1 MVAEG
6 RWETNVAPRAA
17 LNRTPAGEGRQQT
30 SSVPSVRGDCLRDR
44 GERTEAWM
52 LVSGEDKQ
60 RGESSSGITQVY
72 SVSSYLAS
80 STLFP
85 LLARP

>member
-6 RWETNVAPRAA
+6 RWETNVAPRAV
-17 LNRTPAGEGRQQT
+17 LNRTPAGEGRQQP
-30 SSVPSVRGDCLRDR
+30 SSMRSVRGDCLRDR

-60 RGESSSGITQVY
+60 RGESSSSVTQVY
-72 SVSSYLAS
+72 SVSRYLAS

-85 LLARP
+85 RLARP